1 MNIKQLETF
10 YWIERLGSFSAAA
23 DKVFATQ
30 STVSMR
36 IHELEESLGVKLFDR
51 TQRTAK
57 LTSKGK
63 ELVPYVRQ
71 LIELTSEMQEILMPQ
86 AALSGLIRVGVI
98 EVVALTWLPEFI
110 KHLRVKF
117 PLIRL
122 ELSVGLAN
130 ELNQKMANGELDLIF
145 TIGRAPSSVYEMES
159 LGNVTF
165 DWVIG
170 PQLNNKKLTL
180 EIFKDQ
186 PLIILNK
193 NSFHFTFMQ
202 KWMRENKIHS
212 KSIIECNSMTAIAIL
227 VKAGVGISLIPMSC
241 YPDEFADGS
250 LVIIKLEKEPQPIEA
265 CAVYIGNSPNPI
277 AKAVAAV
284 GTEVSKIFNDK
295 KKNVNK
301 KFGTSKIALTL

>member
-36 IHELEESLGVKLFDR
+36 IHELEDSLGVKLFDR

-71 LIELTSEMQEILMPQ
+71 LIELTSEMQEILMPK

-98 EVVALTWLPEFI
+98 EVFALTWLPDFI
-110 KHLRVKF
+110 KHLRAKF
-117 PLIRL
+117 PLVRL

-130 ELNQKMANGELDLIF
+130 ELNQKMVNGDLDLIF
-145 TIGRAPSSVYEMES
+145 SMGRAPSSVYEMES
-159 LGNVTF
+159 LGSVTF
-165 DWVIG
+165 DWVIA

-180 EIFKDQ
+180 EIFKEQ

-202 KWMRENKIHS
+202 EWMRENKIHP

-241 YPDEFADGS
+241 YPNELADGS
-250 LVIIKLEKEPQPIEA
+250 LVVIKLAKETQPIEV
-265 CAVYIGNSPNPI
+265 CAMYIGNSPNPI
-277 AKAVAAV
+277 AQAVAGV
-284 GTEVSKIFNDK
+284 GAEVSKIFNDE
-295 KKNVNK
+295 KKNVK
-301 KFGTSKIALTL
+301 KSLLLRKIA

>member
-10 YWIERLGSFSAAA
+10 YWIDRLGSFSAAA

-63 ELVPYVRQ
+63 ELVPYVKQ
-71 LIELTSEMQEILMPQ
+71 LIELTTEMQEILMPK

-98 EVVALTWLPEFI
+98 EVFALTWLPDFI
-110 KHLRVKF
+110 KHLRAKF
-117 PLIRL
+117 PLVRL

-130 ELNQKMANGELDLIF
+130 ELNQKMVNGDLDLIF
-145 TIGRAPSSVYEMES
+145 SIGSAPSSGYQMES
-159 LGNVTF
+159 LGSITF
-165 DWVIG
+165 DWVIA
-170 PQLNNKKLTL
+170 PQLNNKKPNL
-180 EIFKDQ
+180 EIFKEQ

-202 KWMRENKIHS
+202 EWMRENKIHP

-241 YPDEFADGS
+241 YPNELADGS
-250 LVIIKLEKEPQPIEA
+250 LTVIQLAKEPQPIQA
-265 CAVYIGNSPNPI
+265 CAMYIGNSPNLV
-277 AKAVAAV
+277 AQAVAGV
-284 GTEVSKIFNDK
+284 GAEVSKIFNDE
-295 KKNVNK
+295 KNNENK
-301 KFGTSKIALTL
+301 SLLLRKIA

>member
-71 LIELTSEMQEILMPQ
+71 LIELTSEMQEVLMPK

-110 KHLRVKF
+110 KHLRAKF

-130 ELNQKMANGELDLIF
+130 ELNQKMANGDLDLIF
-145 TIGRAPSSVYEMES
+145 TMGRAPSLVYETVS
-159 LGNVTF
+159 LGSITF
-165 DWVIG
+165 DWVIA
-170 PQLNNKKLTL
+170 PQLKNKKLPL
-180 EIFKDQ
+180 EIFKEQ

-202 KWMRENKIHS
+202 KWMRENKIHP
-212 KSIIECNSMTAIAIL
+212 KSIIECNSMTVIAIL
-227 VKAGVGISLIPMSC
+227 VKAGLGISLIPMSC
-241 YPDEFADGS
+241 YPNEFADGS
-250 LVIIKLEKEPQPIEA
+250 LLVIKLAKELQPIEA
-265 CAVYIGNSPNPI
+265 CAIYMGNSPNPI
-277 AKAVAAV
+277 AQAVAEV
-284 GTEVSKIFNDK
+284 GAEVSKIFNDE

-301 KFGTSKIALTL
+301 NLLLRKIA

>member
-10 YWIERLGSFSAAA
+10 YWIDRLGSFSAAA

-110 KHLRVKF
+110 KHLRAKF

-130 ELNQKMANGELDLIF
+130 ELNQKMGNGDLDLIF
-145 TIGRAPSSVYEMES
+145 SMGSAPSSVYEMES

-170 PQLNNKKLTL
+170 SQLNNKKLSL
-180 EIFKDQ
+180 EIFKEQ

-202 KWMRENKIHS
+202 RWMRENKIHP
-212 KSIIECNSMTAIAIL
+212 KSIIECNSMTAIAML

-250 LVIIKLEKEPQPIEA
+250 LVVVKLAKEPQPIKA
-265 CAVYIGNSPNPI
+265 HAMYIGNSPNPI
-277 AKAVAAV
+277 AKAVAGV
-284 GTEVSKIFNDK
+284 GAEVSKIFNDEK
-295 KKNVNK
+295 KCKQ
-301 KFGTSKIALTL
+301 KFLLQRKIA